1 MVYTH
6 HICATED
13 TTSHRCACTRANSR
27 YTCLLV
33 CGIHIV
39 KMRVCMRICRLPT
52 VLYYI
57 YVRYK
62 FNAGGRCL
70 SRVHAHLRI
79 RLILSVYI
87 CPGNAERHRAEQTHK
102 CACGRVPD
110 SAPEDD
116 QRTIHIVV
124 RRIYIKGHAHA
135 YAHERTTDE
144 QRIRAQTITF
154 DRCHR
159 TGRMSYTTEIYKQ
172 IQMRMHTRT
181 IKQQRIDTRRAIT
194 RRGATFDRCHRTKKF

>member
-33 CGIHIV
+33 YSIHIV
-39 KMRVCMRICRLPT
+39 KMRVCMRICRLPI

-79 RLILSVYI
+79 RFILSVYTCRI
-87 CPGNAERHRAEQTHK
+87 MSVCRVCR
-102 CACGRVPD
+102 CACTRVGGCRFLYGLY
-110 SAPEDD
+110 SSCMCY
-116 QRTIHIVV
+116 R
-124 RRIYIKGHAHA
+124 GH
-135 YAHERTTDE
+135 DE
-144 QRIRAQTITF
+144 P
-154 DRCHR
+154 
-159 TGRMSYTTEIYKQ
+159 
-172 IQMRMHTRT
+172 QMRMHTRKLT
-181 IKQQRIDTRRAIT
+181 LYMSVGIWYTYARVHAHLQLVVSSVAHI
-194 RRGATFDRCHRTKKF
+194 